1 MCIKFV
7 YVSNSKLMETKMNQ
21 EEMELIGKAAIESAK
36 REKTFVENLKKLRP
50 SSVMP
55 EIRKNPY
62 SFDEGSGGK

>member
-1 MCIKFV
+1 
-7 YVSNSKLMETKMNQ
+7 MNQ